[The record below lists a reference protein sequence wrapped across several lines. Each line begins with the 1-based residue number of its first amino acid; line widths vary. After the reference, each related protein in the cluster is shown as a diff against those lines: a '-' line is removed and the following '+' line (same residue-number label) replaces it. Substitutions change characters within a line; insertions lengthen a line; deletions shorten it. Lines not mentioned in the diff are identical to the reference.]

1 MSASLRSKSEL
12 LQSFHF
18 YLSLCYIT
26 VTMFESQQPLL
37 LDLRKFVAPEYIF
50 GTDARLLAAKYCKK
64 LGATKVFVATD
75 KGIRKA
81 GWMDELEEQLR
92 FEGVDYVIFDAI
104 SPNPRDFE
112 VMNGT
117 ALYHENNCN
126 LILAL
131 GGGSVMDCA
140 KGIGIVVANNKP
152 IDQFEG
158 IDRIGKPMPPLICI
172 PTTAGTSADVSQFAI
187 INNISQKYKM
197 AIISKA
203 LVPDLALID
212 PKILLTM
219 DNYLTACTGM
229 DALCHAFEAYVSN
242 ASSPFTDLFALE
254 AIRLI
259 NQELVES
266 IKFPNDIQARG
277 KTMLGSLYAGL
288 AFSNASLGCVHSMA
302 HSLGGYL
309 DLPHG
314 ECNAILLPH
323 VVDYNFSSTP
333 QKYKTIAETLGLE
346 VKGKRDE
353 EVKKSLIDY
362 LIRLKS
368 DISINNTLKDKGV
381 TTDVTEVLAAK
392 AINDPCNATNPR
404 MPVLGDLVTIYN
416 EAL

>member
-1 MSASLRSKSEL
+1 
-12 LQSFHF
+12 
-18 YLSLCYIT
+18 
-26 VTMFESQQPLL
+26 MFESQQPLL

-50 GTDARLLAAKYCKK
+50 GTYARLLAAKYCKK
-64 LGATKVFVATD
+64 LGAMKVFVATD

-81 GWMDELEEQLR
+81 GWVDELEAQLR

-117 ALYHENNCN
+117 AVYLENNCN

-158 IDRIGKPMPPLICI
+158 IDRIAKPMPPLICI

-242 ASSPFTDLFALE
+242 ASSSFTDLFALE

-266 IKFPNDIQARG
+266 IKSPNDIQARG

-323 VVDYNFSSTP
+323 VVDYNFSASP
-333 QKYKTIAETLGLE
+333 QKYRSIAEVLGLD

-353 EVKKSLIDY
+353 EVKKSLIEY

-368 DISINNTLKDKGV
+368 DLSINNTLKDKGV
-381 TTDVTEVLAAK
+381 TTDVTKVLATK

-404 MPVLGDLVTIYN
+404 VPVLSDLETIYN